1 MKARDI
7 MITDF
12 AIISTKSLVAD
23 AVKQLKKNFGDESY
37 MNAAPGLVVINEQG
51 ELAGIL
57 SPLTILRAIMDQSAV
72 SGRPTGKSPAKYLEL
87 CQPLRDK
94 LVEDIMDWQA
104 ISVTEDADLLD
115 VADIFVKH
123 RFQRIPVV
131 SGKSA
136 VGVIYRSRLM
146 FALTTCLDGIV

>member
-12 AIISTKSLVAD
+12 TVVSVQAPLRE
-23 AVKQLKKNFGDESY
+23 AVLMLKNNFGDESY
-37 MNAAPGLVVINEQG
+37 MNAAPGLVVINDMG

-57 SPLTILRAIMDQSAV
+57 SPLTIIKALLDCAGTTKCTEAE
-72 SGRPTGKSPAKYLEL
+72 PPATFYTAL
-87 CQPLRDK
+87 CEQVRNR

-115 VADIFVKH
+115 VAELFVKH

-131 SGKSA
+131 KNKGV
-136 VGVIYRSRLM
+136 VGVIYRSRVL
-146 FALTTCLDGIV
+146 FALATCLDS